1 MYLEANKEQARYR
14 QTSIEVSNM
23 EKWYGCCFEDE
34 IIASNINATFYPV
47 RKKEQGVLRVLRV

>member
-23 EKWYGCCFEDE
+23 EKRYGCCFEDE
-34 IIASNINATFYPV
+34 IIA
-47 RKKEQGVLRVLRV
+47 

>member
-34 IIASNINATFYPV
+34 IIA
-47 RKKEQGVLRVLRV
+47 